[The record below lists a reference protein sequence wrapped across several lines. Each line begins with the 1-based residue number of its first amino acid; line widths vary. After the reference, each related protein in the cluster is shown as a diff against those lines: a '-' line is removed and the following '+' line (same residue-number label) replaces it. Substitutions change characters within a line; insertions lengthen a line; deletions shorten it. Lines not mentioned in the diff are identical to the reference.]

1 MAIDVKLKR
10 SHTHS
15 TIQTTSNL
23 VEGEVAINTH
33 DRKMFMRDGSS
44 AVVTV
49 SDHYATAFE
58 SSAQTLYVTVAAST
72 AAHPYNGT
80 GSSNKYKINGV
91 FSPFLKLIP
100 KNTYKFDQSDSSNSG
115 HPLRFY
121 LDAAKN
127 TAYTTGVTSSGTP
140 GNSGAYTQIVVAEN
154 APSVLYYQCTAHGYM
169 GWAATTNT
177 IGTTDTITEGST
189 NLYHTT
195 ARVQAISI
203 NALSEDTAPALA
215 GNLDVVTHKIVSTTN
230 RNIDI
235 EPHGTGN
242 VLLGNFTFDADQ
254 SVGSGQDNYVM
265 TYDHSAGTIGL
276 EAAASG
282 GGASNTFKTIA
293 VSGQSDV
300 VADSSTDTL
309 TLVAGSNITLTT
321 NAGTDS
327 ITIAS
332 SGGGGGSAITVK
344 DEGSALSTAASS
356 LNFVGASVTA
366 SGTGADKTI
375 TISDP
380 TYQVTNTIKETFTGN
395 GSTSAF
401 TLSNI
406 FTTDGAVVFYNGQ
419 HLTPTTDYSISGTT
433 LTFTFTPVNASEIVV
448 RNMGTGRVKLDK
460 FTGNGSTTAFTL
472 TNSYVNIDQFM
483 VFANGSL
490 LVPSTDYTFN
500 TGTSVLT
507 FTYTPA
513 NNDEINV
520 RGVGENAVVGNRY
533 TYVATGNQTAFTGAD
548 AASQTLSFLADNLEV
563 FLNGSK
569 LNKQQGDFTVS
580 GGNTVTLA
588 TGASASDILE
598 ILVFDSYAVADA
610 LKISNNLSDLNNVA
624 TARTNLGISTYG
636 STLIDDA
643 DAAAARTTLG
653 LGDAATKTVGIGTGN
668 LGTFASSVADDDFLR
683 IDGTTI
689 EGRSASE
696 LLSDISAAP
705 LASPA
710 LTGTPTAP
718 TASAGTNNTQIATT
732 AYVDA
737 AAGSGSSGPS
747 FLLRQSN
754 ASSYN
759 SGSYTVI
766 LQNGDFTSLHD
777 TDNACDANGLFTVP
791 AGKGGLYMFNWGL
804 TLKSLGNNYLATQL
818 KIDGSSDNSTEQYFQ
833 TNITNVPVKVAQ
845 MVKLTAG
852 QTVIPQ
858 VLHASGSTLADDGAG
873 SRKGFF
879 GGFKIG

>member
-15 TIQTTSNL
+15 TIPTTSNL

-33 DRKMFMRDGSS
+33 DRKMYMRDGSS
-44 AVVTV
+44 NVVTI

-321 NAGTDS
+321 DASTDS

-332 SGGGGGSAITVK
+332 SGGGGSAITIK

-356 LNFVGASVTA
+356 INFVGAGVTA

-375 TISDP
+375 TISG
-380 TYQVTNTIKETFTGN
+380 TSNNIVRETFTGN
-395 GSTSAF
+395 GSATAF
-401 TLSNI
+401 TLTNS

-419 HLTPTTDYSISGTT
+419 HLTPTTDYSISGST
-433 LTFTFTPVNASEIVV
+433 LTFTFAPVNSSEIVV
-448 RNMGTGRVKLDK
+448 RNLGEGQIQIDK
-460 FTGNGSTTAFTL
+460 FTGNGSTTAYTL
-472 TNSYVNIDQFM
+472 SNIYGVIDEFM

-490 LVPSTDYTFN
+490 LAPTTDYTF
-500 TGTSVLT
+500 TSPRTVT
-507 FTYTPA
+507 FQYTPA
-513 NNDEINV
+513 NNDEIII
-520 RGVGENAVVGNRY
+520 RGTGKGSEFPSPTRFN
-533 TYVATGNQTAFTGAD
+533 YVASGNQTVFTGAD
-548 AASQTLSFLADNLEV
+548 AASQTLSFTGDNLEV

-588 TGASASDILE
+588 SGAAASDIVE
-598 ILVFDSYAVADA
+598 ILVFSQFAVANA
-610 LKISNNLSDLNNVA
+610 LAVGSNLSDVQN
-624 TARTNLGISTYG
+624 
-636 STLIDDA
+636 
-643 DAAAARTTLG
+643 
-653 LGDAATKTVGIGTGN
+653 
-668 LGTFASSVADDDFLR
+668 
-683 IDGTTI
+683 
-689 EGRSASE
+689 
-696 LLSDISAAP
+696 
-705 LASPA
+705 
-710 LTGTPTAP
+710 
-718 TASAGTNNTQIATT
+718 ATT
-732 AYVDA
+732 ALNNL
-737 AAGSGSSGPS
+737 GG
-747 FLLRQSN
+747 
-754 ASSYN
+754 AS
-759 SGSYTVI
+759 T
-766 LQNGDFTSLHD
+766 
-777 TDNACDANGLFTVP
+777 
-791 AGKGGLYMFNWGL
+791 GKAIAM
-804 TLKSLGNNYLATQL
+804 S
-818 KIDGSSDNSTEQYFQ
+818 I
-833 TNITNVPVKVAQ
+833 V
-845 MVKLTAG
+845 
-852 QTVIPQ
+852 
-858 VLHASGSTLADDGAG
+858 
-873 SRKGFF
+873 F
-879 GGFKIG
+879 GG

>member
-15 TIQTTSNL
+15 TIPTTSNL

-33 DRKMFMRDGSS
+33 DRKMYMRDGSS
-44 AVVTV
+44 NVVTV
-49 SDHYATAFE
+49 SDHYATAYE
-58 SSAQTLYVTVAAST
+58 SSAQTLYVTVASST

-140 GNSGAYTQIVVAEN
+140 GNAGAYTQIVVAEN

-321 NAGTDS
+321 DASTDS

-448 RNMGTGRVKLDK
+448 RSMGAGRIKLDK
-460 FTGNGSTTAFTL
+460 FTANGSTTAFTL

-483 VFANGSL
+483 VFVNGSL

-533 TYVATGNQTAFTGAD
+533 TYVATSNQTAFTGAD

-588 TGASASDILE
+588 TGAAASDILE
-598 ILVFDSYAVADA
+598 ILVFDSYSVADA
-610 LKISNNLSDLNNVA
+610 LKISNNLSDLNNAA
-624 TARTNLGISTYG
+624 TARTNLDVIS
-636 STLIDDA
+636 L
-643 DAAAARTTLG
+643 TTLK
-653 LGDAATKTVGIGTGN
+653 AE
-668 LGTFASSVADDDFLR
+668 VA
-683 IDGTTI
+683 
-689 EGRSASE
+689 
-696 LLSDISAAP
+696 
-705 LASPA
+705 
-710 LTGTPTAP
+710 
-718 TASAGTNNTQIATT
+718 ASADFAAFKARIA
-732 AYVDA
+732 A
-737 AAGSGSSGPS
+737 
-747 FLLRQSN
+747 L
-754 ASSYN
+754 
-759 SGSYTVI
+759 
-766 LQNGDFTSLHD
+766 
-777 TDNACDANGLFTVP
+777 
-791 AGKGGLYMFNWGL
+791 
-804 TLKSLGNNYLATQL
+804 
-818 KIDGSSDNSTEQYFQ
+818 
-833 TNITNVPVKVAQ
+833 
-845 MVKLTAG
+845 
-852 QTVIPQ
+852 
-858 VLHASGSTLADDGAG
+858 
-873 SRKGFF
+873 
-879 GGFKIG
+879 

>member
-15 TIQTTSNL
+15 TIPTTSNL

-33 DRKMFMRDGSS
+33 DRKMYMRDGSS
-44 AVVTV
+44 NVVTI

-58 SSAQTLYVTVAAST
+58 SSAQTLYVTVAASA
-72 AAHPYNGT
+72 AAHPYHGT

-100 KNTYKFDQSDSSNSG
+100 KNTYYFDQSDGSNSG

-140 GNSGAYTQIVVAEN
+140 GSSGAYTQIVVAED

-282 GGASNTFKTIA
+282 GSALTI
-293 VSGQSDV
+293 
-300 VADSSTDTL
+300 
-309 TLVAGSNITLTT
+309 
-321 NAGTDS
+321 
-327 ITIAS
+327 
-332 SGGGGGSAITVK
+332 K

-356 LNFVGASVTA
+356 LNFVGSGVTA

-375 TISDP
+375 TISGGGSAI
-380 TYQVTNTIKETFTGN
+380 TIKDEGSALSTAASSINFVGAGVTASGTGVDKTITIAGSNTTNNIIRETFTGN
-395 GSTSAF
+395 GSTTAF
-401 TLSNI
+401 TLTNS

-419 HLTPTTDYSISGTT
+419 HLTPTTDYSISGST
-433 LTFTFTPVNASEIVV
+433 LTFTFAPVNSSEIVV
-448 RNMGTGRVKLDK
+448 RNLGEGQIQIDK
-460 FTGNGSTTAFTL
+460 FTANGSTTAFTL
-472 TNSYVNIDQFM
+472 TNIYGVIDEFM

-490 LVPSTDYTFN
+490 LAPTTDYTF
-500 TGTSVLT
+500 TSPRTVT
-507 FTYTPA
+507 FQYTPA
-513 NNDEINV
+513 NNDEIII
-520 RGVGENAVVGNRY
+520 RGTGKPSNLASPTRFN
-533 TYVATGNQTAFTGAD
+533 YVATSNQTVFTGAD
-548 AASQTLSFLADNLEV
+548 AASQTLSFTGDNLEV

-588 TGASASDILE
+588 SGAAASDIVE
-598 ILVFDSYAVADA
+598 ILVFSQYAVANA
-610 LKISNNLSDLNNVA
+610 LAIGSNLSDVQN
-624 TARTNLGISTYG
+624 
-636 STLIDDA
+636 
-643 DAAAARTTLG
+643 
-653 LGDAATKTVGIGTGN
+653 
-668 LGTFASSVADDDFLR
+668 
-683 IDGTTI
+683 
-689 EGRSASE
+689 
-696 LLSDISAAP
+696 
-705 LASPA
+705 
-710 LTGTPTAP
+710 
-718 TASAGTNNTQIATT
+718 ATT
-732 AYVDA
+732 ALNNL
-737 AAGSGSSGPS
+737 GG
-747 FLLRQSN
+747 
-754 ASSYN
+754 AS
-759 SGSYTVI
+759 T
-766 LQNGDFTSLHD
+766 
-777 TDNACDANGLFTVP
+777 
-791 AGKGGLYMFNWGL
+791 GKAIAM
-804 TLKSLGNNYLATQL
+804 S
-818 KIDGSSDNSTEQYFQ
+818 I
-833 TNITNVPVKVAQ
+833 V
-845 MVKLTAG
+845 
-852 QTVIPQ
+852 
-858 VLHASGSTLADDGAG
+858 
-873 SRKGFF
+873 F
-879 GGFKIG
+879 GG

>member
-15 TIQTTSNL
+15 TIPTTSNL
-23 VEGEVAINTH
+23 VEGEVAINTY
-33 DRKMFMRDGSS
+33 DRKMYMRDGSS
-44 AVVTV
+44 NVVTI

-58 SSAQTLYVTVAAST
+58 SSAQTLYVTVASST
-72 AAHPYNGT
+72 AAHPYHGT
-80 GSSNKYKINGV
+80 GSGNKYKINGV

-115 HPLRFY
+115 HPFRFY

-127 TAYTTGVTSSGTP
+127 TAYTTGVTTSGTP
-140 GNSGAYTQIVVAEN
+140 GNSGAYTQIVVAED
-154 APSVLYYQCTAHGYM
+154 APSVLYYQCSAHGYM

-177 IGTTDTITEGST
+177 IGDTDTITEGST

-332 SGGGGGSAITVK
+332 SGGGGSAITIK
-344 DEGSALSTAASS
+344 DEGSALATAASS
-356 LNFVGASVTA
+356 INFVGAGVTA

-375 TISDP
+375 TIAGAS
-380 TYQVTNTIKETFTGN
+380 TSNNVIRETFTGN
-395 GSTSAF
+395 GSATAF
-401 TLSNI
+401 TLTNS

-419 HLTPTTDYSISGTT
+419 HLTPTTDYSISGST
-433 LTFTFTPVNASEIVV
+433 LTFTFAPVNNSEIVV
-448 RNMGTGRVKLDK
+448 RNLGEGQIQIDK
-460 FTGNGSTTAFTL
+460 FTANGSTTAFTL
-472 TNSYVNIDQFM
+472 TNIYNVIDEFM

-490 LVPSTDYTFN
+490 LAPTTDYTF
-500 TGTSVLT
+500 TSPRTVT
-507 FTYTPA
+507 FQYTPA
-513 NNDEINV
+513 NNDEIII
-520 RGVGENAVVGNRY
+520 RGTGKGSEFPSPTRFN
-533 TYVATGNQTAFTGAD
+533 YVATGNQTVFTGAD
-548 AASQTLSFLADNLEV
+548 AASQTLSFTGDNLEV

-588 TGASASDILE
+588 SGASASDIVE
-598 ILVFDSYAVADA
+598 ILVFSQFAVANA
-610 LKISNNLSDLNNVA
+610 LAVGSNLSDVDN
-624 TARTNLGISTYG
+624 
-636 STLIDDA
+636 
-643 DAAAARTTLG
+643 
-653 LGDAATKTVGIGTGN
+653 
-668 LGTFASSVADDDFLR
+668 
-683 IDGTTI
+683 
-689 EGRSASE
+689 
-696 LLSDISAAP
+696 
-705 LASPA
+705 
-710 LTGTPTAP
+710 
-718 TASAGTNNTQIATT
+718 ATT
-732 AYVDA
+732 ALNNL
-737 AAGSGSSGPS
+737 GG
-747 FLLRQSN
+747 
-754 ASSYN
+754 AS
-759 SGSYTVI
+759 T
-766 LQNGDFTSLHD
+766 
-777 TDNACDANGLFTVP
+777 
-791 AGKGGLYMFNWGL
+791 GKAIAM
-804 TLKSLGNNYLATQL
+804 S
-818 KIDGSSDNSTEQYFQ
+818 I
-833 TNITNVPVKVAQ
+833 V
-845 MVKLTAG
+845 
-852 QTVIPQ
+852 
-858 VLHASGSTLADDGAG
+858 
-873 SRKGFF
+873 F
-879 GGFKIG
+879 GG

>member
-15 TIQTTSNL
+15 TIPTTSNL

-33 DRKMFMRDGSS
+33 DRKMYMRDGSS
-44 AVVTV
+44 NVVTI

-58 SSAQTLYVTVAAST
+58 SSAQTLYVTVATST
-72 AAHPYNGT
+72 AAHPYHGT

-154 APSVLYYQCTAHGYM
+154 APSVLYYQCSAHGYM

-282 GGASNTFKTIA
+282 GSALTI
-293 VSGQSDV
+293 
-300 VADSSTDTL
+300 
-309 TLVAGSNITLTT
+309 
-321 NAGTDS
+321 
-327 ITIAS
+327 
-332 SGGGGGSAITVK
+332 K

-356 LNFVGASVTA
+356 LNFVGSGVTA

-375 TISDP
+375 TISGGGG
-380 TYQVTNTIKETFTGN
+380 TSNNVVRETFTGN
-395 GSTSAF
+395 GSATAF
-401 TLSNI
+401 TLTNS

-419 HLTPTTDYSISGTT
+419 HLTPTTDYSISGST
-433 LTFTFTPVNASEIVV
+433 LTFTFAPVNNSEIVV
-448 RNMGTGRVKLDK
+448 RNLGEGQIQIDK
-460 FTGNGSTTAFTL
+460 FTGNGSTTAYTL
-472 TNSYVNIDQFM
+472 SNLYGVIDEFM

-490 LVPSTDYTFN
+490 LAPTTDYTF
-500 TGTSVLT
+500 TSPRTVT
-507 FTYTPA
+507 FQYTPA
-513 NNDEINV
+513 NNDEIII
-520 RGVGENAVVGNRY
+520 RGTGKGSEFPSPTRFN
-533 TYVATGNQTAFTGAD
+533 YVATSNQTVFTGAD
-548 AASQTLSFLADNLEV
+548 AASQTLSFTGDNLEV

-588 TGASASDILE
+588 SGAAASDIVE
-598 ILVFDSYAVADA
+598 ILVFSQFAVANA
-610 LKISNNLSDLNNVA
+610 LAVGSNLSDVDN
-624 TARTNLGISTYG
+624 
-636 STLIDDA
+636 
-643 DAAAARTTLG
+643 
-653 LGDAATKTVGIGTGN
+653 
-668 LGTFASSVADDDFLR
+668 
-683 IDGTTI
+683 
-689 EGRSASE
+689 
-696 LLSDISAAP
+696 
-705 LASPA
+705 
-710 LTGTPTAP
+710 
-718 TASAGTNNTQIATT
+718 ATT
-732 AYVDA
+732 ALNNL
-737 AAGSGSSGPS
+737 GG
-747 FLLRQSN
+747 
-754 ASSYN
+754 AS
-759 SGSYTVI
+759 T
-766 LQNGDFTSLHD
+766 
-777 TDNACDANGLFTVP
+777 
-791 AGKGGLYMFNWGL
+791 GKAIAM
-804 TLKSLGNNYLATQL
+804 S
-818 KIDGSSDNSTEQYFQ
+818 I
-833 TNITNVPVKVAQ
+833 V
-845 MVKLTAG
+845 
-852 QTVIPQ
+852 
-858 VLHASGSTLADDGAG
+858 
-873 SRKGFF
+873 F
-879 GGFKIG
+879 GG

>member
-15 TIQTTSNL
+15 TIPTTSNL

-33 DRKMFMRDGSS
+33 DRKMYMRDGSS
-44 AVVTV
+44 NVVTI

-140 GNSGAYTQIVVAEN
+140 GNAGAYTQIVVAEN
-154 APSVLYYQCTAHGYM
+154 APSVLYYQCSAHGYM

-215 GNLDVVTHKIVSTTN
+215 GNLDVVTYKIVSTTN

-282 GGASNTFKTIA
+282 GSALTI
-293 VSGQSDV
+293 
-300 VADSSTDTL
+300 
-309 TLVAGSNITLTT
+309 
-321 NAGTDS
+321 
-327 ITIAS
+327 
-332 SGGGGGSAITVK
+332 K

-356 LNFVGASVTA
+356 LNFVGSGVTA

-375 TISDP
+375 TISGGGG
-380 TYQVTNTIKETFTGN
+380 TSNNVVRETFTGN
-395 GSTSAF
+395 GSATAF
-401 TLSNI
+401 TLTNS

-419 HLTPTTDYSISGTT
+419 HLTPTTDYSISGST
-433 LTFTFTPVNASEIVV
+433 LTFTFAPVNNSEIVV
-448 RNMGTGRVKLDK
+448 RNLGEGQIQIDK
-460 FTGNGSTTAFTL
+460 FTANGSTTAFTL
-472 TNSYVNIDQFM
+472 TNIYSVVDEFM

-490 LVPSTDYTFN
+490 LAPTTDYTF
-500 TGTSVLT
+500 TSPRTVT
-507 FTYTPA
+507 FQYTPA
-513 NNDEINV
+513 SNDEIII
-520 RGVGENAVVGNRY
+520 RGTGKGSEFPSPTRFN
-533 TYVATGNQTAFTGAD
+533 YVATGNQTVFTGAD
-548 AASQTLSFLADNLEV
+548 AASQTLSFTGDNLEV

-588 TGASASDILE
+588 SGAAASDIVE
-598 ILVFDSYAVADA
+598 ILVFSQFAVANA
-610 LKISNNLSDLNNVA
+610 LAVGSNLSDVDN
-624 TARTNLGISTYG
+624 
-636 STLIDDA
+636 
-643 DAAAARTTLG
+643 
-653 LGDAATKTVGIGTGN
+653 
-668 LGTFASSVADDDFLR
+668 
-683 IDGTTI
+683 
-689 EGRSASE
+689 
-696 LLSDISAAP
+696 
-705 LASPA
+705 
-710 LTGTPTAP
+710 
-718 TASAGTNNTQIATT
+718 ATT
-732 AYVDA
+732 ALNNL
-737 AAGSGSSGPS
+737 GG
-747 FLLRQSN
+747 
-754 ASSYN
+754 AS
-759 SGSYTVI
+759 T
-766 LQNGDFTSLHD
+766 
-777 TDNACDANGLFTVP
+777 
-791 AGKGGLYMFNWGL
+791 GKAIAM
-804 TLKSLGNNYLATQL
+804 S
-818 KIDGSSDNSTEQYFQ
+818 I
-833 TNITNVPVKVAQ
+833 V
-845 MVKLTAG
+845 
-852 QTVIPQ
+852 
-858 VLHASGSTLADDGAG
+858 
-873 SRKGFF
+873 F
-879 GGFKIG
+879 GG

>member
-15 TIQTTSNL
+15 TIPTTSNL
-23 VEGEVAINTH
+23 VEGEVAINTY
-33 DRKMFMRDGSS
+33 DRKMYMRDGSS
-44 AVVTV
+44 NVVTI

-58 SSAQTLYVTVAAST
+58 SSAQTLYVTVATST
-72 AAHPYNGT
+72 AAHPYHGT

-154 APSVLYYQCTAHGYM
+154 APSVLYYQCSAHGYM

-203 NALSEDTAPALA
+203 NALSEDTTPALA

-282 GGASNTFKTIA
+282 GSALTI
-293 VSGQSDV
+293 
-300 VADSSTDTL
+300 
-309 TLVAGSNITLTT
+309 
-321 NAGTDS
+321 
-327 ITIAS
+327 
-332 SGGGGGSAITVK
+332 K

-356 LNFVGASVTA
+356 LNFVGSGVTA

-375 TISDP
+375 TISGGGSAI
-380 TYQVTNTIKETFTGN
+380 TIKDEGSALATAASSINFVGAGVTASGTGADKTITISGGGGTSNNVVRETFTGN
-395 GSTSAF
+395 GSATAF
-401 TLSNI
+401 TLTNS

-419 HLTPTTDYSISGTT
+419 HLTPTTDYSISGST
-433 LTFTFTPVNASEIVV
+433 LTFTFAPVNGSEIVV
-448 RNMGTGRVKLDK
+448 RNLGEGQIQIDK
-460 FTGNGSTTAFTL
+460 FTGNGSTTAYTL
-472 TNSYVNIDQFM
+472 SNIYSVIDEFM

-490 LVPSTDYTFN
+490 LAPTTDYTF
-500 TGTSVLT
+500 TSPRTVT
-507 FTYTPA
+507 FQYTPA
-513 NNDEINV
+513 NNDEIII
-520 RGVGENAVVGNRY
+520 RGTGKGSEFPSPTRFN
-533 TYVATGNQTAFTGAD
+533 YVATGNQTVFTGAD
-548 AASQTLSFLADNLEV
+548 AASQTLSFTGDNLEV

-588 TGASASDILE
+588 SGAAASDIVE
-598 ILVFDSYAVADA
+598 ILVFSQFAVANA
-610 LKISNNLSDLNNVA
+610 LAVGSNLSDVDN
-624 TARTNLGISTYG
+624 
-636 STLIDDA
+636 
-643 DAAAARTTLG
+643 
-653 LGDAATKTVGIGTGN
+653 
-668 LGTFASSVADDDFLR
+668 
-683 IDGTTI
+683 
-689 EGRSASE
+689 
-696 LLSDISAAP
+696 
-705 LASPA
+705 
-710 LTGTPTAP
+710 
-718 TASAGTNNTQIATT
+718 ATT
-732 AYVDA
+732 ALNNL
-737 AAGSGSSGPS
+737 GG
-747 FLLRQSN
+747 
-754 ASSYN
+754 AS
-759 SGSYTVI
+759 T
-766 LQNGDFTSLHD
+766 
-777 TDNACDANGLFTVP
+777 
-791 AGKGGLYMFNWGL
+791 GKAIAM
-804 TLKSLGNNYLATQL
+804 S
-818 KIDGSSDNSTEQYFQ
+818 I
-833 TNITNVPVKVAQ
+833 V
-845 MVKLTAG
+845 
-852 QTVIPQ
+852 
-858 VLHASGSTLADDGAG
+858 
-873 SRKGFF
+873 F
-879 GGFKIG
+879 GG

>member
-15 TIQTTSNL
+15 TIPTTSNL

-33 DRKMFMRDGSS
+33 DRKMYMRDGSS
-44 AVVTV
+44 NVVTI

-140 GNSGAYTQIVVAEN
+140 GNAGAYTQIVVAEN
-154 APSVLYYQCTAHGYM
+154 APSVLYYQCSAHGYM

-215 GNLDVVTHKIVSTTN
+215 GNLDVVTYKIVSTTN

-282 GGASNTFKTIA
+282 GSALTI
-293 VSGQSDV
+293 
-300 VADSSTDTL
+300 
-309 TLVAGSNITLTT
+309 
-321 NAGTDS
+321 
-327 ITIAS
+327 
-332 SGGGGGSAITVK
+332 K

-356 LNFVGASVTA
+356 LNFVGSGVTA

-375 TISDP
+375 TISGGGSAI
-380 TYQVTNTIKETFTGN
+380 TIKDEGSALATAASSINFVGAGVTASGTGADKTITISGGGGTSNNVIRETFTGN
-395 GSTSAF
+395 GSATAF
-401 TLSNI
+401 TLTNS

-419 HLTPTTDYSISGTT
+419 HLTPTTDYSISGST
-433 LTFTFTPVNASEIVV
+433 LTFTFAPVNNSEIVV
-448 RNMGTGRVKLDK
+448 RNLGEGQIQIDK
-460 FTGNGSTTAFTL
+460 FTANGSTTAFTL
-472 TNSYVNIDQFM
+472 TNIYSVVDEFM

-490 LVPSTDYTFN
+490 LAPTTDYTF
-500 TGTSVLT
+500 TSPRTVT
-507 FTYTPA
+507 FQYTPA
-513 NNDEINV
+513 NNDEIII
-520 RGVGENAVVGNRY
+520 RGTGKGSEFPSPTRFN
-533 TYVATGNQTAFTGAD
+533 YVATGNQTVFTGAD
-548 AASQTLSFLADNLEV
+548 AASQTLSFTGDNLEV

-588 TGASASDILE
+588 SGAAASDIVE
-598 ILVFDSYAVADA
+598 ILVFSQFAVANA
-610 LKISNNLSDLNNVA
+610 LAVGSNLSDVDN
-624 TARTNLGISTYG
+624 
-636 STLIDDA
+636 
-643 DAAAARTTLG
+643 
-653 LGDAATKTVGIGTGN
+653 
-668 LGTFASSVADDDFLR
+668 
-683 IDGTTI
+683 
-689 EGRSASE
+689 
-696 LLSDISAAP
+696 
-705 LASPA
+705 
-710 LTGTPTAP
+710 
-718 TASAGTNNTQIATT
+718 ATT
-732 AYVDA
+732 ALNNL
-737 AAGSGSSGPS
+737 GG
-747 FLLRQSN
+747 
-754 ASSYN
+754 AS
-759 SGSYTVI
+759 T
-766 LQNGDFTSLHD
+766 
-777 TDNACDANGLFTVP
+777 
-791 AGKGGLYMFNWGL
+791 GKAIAM
-804 TLKSLGNNYLATQL
+804 S
-818 KIDGSSDNSTEQYFQ
+818 I
-833 TNITNVPVKVAQ
+833 V
-845 MVKLTAG
+845 
-852 QTVIPQ
+852 
-858 VLHASGSTLADDGAG
+858 
-873 SRKGFF
+873 F
-879 GGFKIG
+879 GG

>member
-15 TIQTTSNL
+15 TIPTTSNL

-33 DRKMFMRDGSS
+33 DRKMYMRDGSS
-44 AVVTV
+44 NVVTI

-58 SSAQTLYVTVAAST
+58 SSAQTLYVTVATST
-72 AAHPYNGT
+72 AAHPYHGT

-154 APSVLYYQCTAHGYM
+154 APSVLYYQCSAHGYM

-282 GGASNTFKTIA
+282 GSALTI
-293 VSGQSDV
+293 
-300 VADSSTDTL
+300 
-309 TLVAGSNITLTT
+309 
-321 NAGTDS
+321 
-327 ITIAS
+327 
-332 SGGGGGSAITVK
+332 K

-356 LNFVGASVTA
+356 LNFVGSGVTA

-375 TISDP
+375 TISGGGSAI
-380 TYQVTNTIKETFTGN
+380 TIKDEGSALATAASSINFVGAGVTASGTGADKTITISGGGGTSNNVVRETFTGN
-395 GSTSAF
+395 GSATAF
-401 TLSNI
+401 TLTNS

-419 HLTPTTDYSISGTT
+419 HLTPTTDYSISGST
-433 LTFTFTPVNASEIVV
+433 LTFTFAPVNNSEIVV
-448 RNMGTGRVKLDK
+448 RNLGEGQIQIDK
-460 FTGNGSTTAFTL
+460 FTGNGSTTAYTL
-472 TNSYVNIDQFM
+472 SNLYGVIDEFM

-490 LVPSTDYTFN
+490 LAPTTDYTF
-500 TGTSVLT
+500 TSPRTVT
-507 FTYTPA
+507 FQYTPA
-513 NNDEINV
+513 NNDEIII
-520 RGVGENAVVGNRY
+520 RGTGKGSEFPSPTRFN
-533 TYVATGNQTAFTGAD
+533 YVATSNQTVFTGAD
-548 AASQTLSFLADNLEV
+548 AASQTLSFTGDNLEV

-588 TGASASDILE
+588 SGAAASDIVE
-598 ILVFDSYAVADA
+598 ILVFSQFAVANA
-610 LKISNNLSDLNNVA
+610 LAVGSNLSDVDN
-624 TARTNLGISTYG
+624 
-636 STLIDDA
+636 
-643 DAAAARTTLG
+643 
-653 LGDAATKTVGIGTGN
+653 
-668 LGTFASSVADDDFLR
+668 
-683 IDGTTI
+683 
-689 EGRSASE
+689 
-696 LLSDISAAP
+696 
-705 LASPA
+705 
-710 LTGTPTAP
+710 
-718 TASAGTNNTQIATT
+718 ATT
-732 AYVDA
+732 ALNNL
-737 AAGSGSSGPS
+737 GG
-747 FLLRQSN
+747 
-754 ASSYN
+754 AS
-759 SGSYTVI
+759 T
-766 LQNGDFTSLHD
+766 
-777 TDNACDANGLFTVP
+777 
-791 AGKGGLYMFNWGL
+791 GKAIAM
-804 TLKSLGNNYLATQL
+804 S
-818 KIDGSSDNSTEQYFQ
+818 I
-833 TNITNVPVKVAQ
+833 V
-845 MVKLTAG
+845 
-852 QTVIPQ
+852 
-858 VLHASGSTLADDGAG
+858 
-873 SRKGFF
+873 F
-879 GGFKIG
+879 GG

>member
-15 TIQTTSNL
+15 TIPTTSNL

-33 DRKMFMRDGSS
+33 DRKMYMRDGSS
-44 AVVTV
+44 NVVTI

-58 SSAQTLYVTVAAST
+58 SSAQTLYVTVATST
-72 AAHPYNGT
+72 AAHPYHGT

-140 GNSGAYTQIVVAEN
+140 GSSGAYTQIVVAED
-154 APSVLYYQCTAHGYM
+154 APSVLYYQCSAHGYM

-177 IGTTDTITEGST
+177 IGDTDTITEGST

-282 GGASNTFKTIA
+282 GASNTFKTIA

-321 NAGTDS
+321 DASTDS

-332 SGGGGGSAITVK
+332 SGGGSAITIK
-344 DEGSALSTAASS
+344 DEGSALATAASS
-356 LNFVGASVTA
+356 INFVGAGVTA

-375 TISDP
+375 TISGGGG
-380 TYQVTNTIKETFTGN
+380 TSNNVVRETFTGN
-395 GSTSAF
+395 GSATAF
-401 TLSNI
+401 TLTNS

-419 HLTPTTDYSISGTT
+419 HLTPTTDYSISGST
-433 LTFTFTPVNASEIVV
+433 LTFTFAPVNGSEIVV
-448 RNMGTGRVKLDK
+448 RNLGEGQIQIDK
-460 FTGNGSTTAFTL
+460 FTGNGSTTAYTL
-472 TNSYVNIDQFM
+472 SNIYSVIDEFM

-490 LVPSTDYTFN
+490 LAPTTDYTF
-500 TGTSVLT
+500 TSPRTVT
-507 FTYTPA
+507 FQYTPA
-513 NNDEINV
+513 NNDEIII
-520 RGVGENAVVGNRY
+520 RGTGKGSEFPSPTRFN
-533 TYVATGNQTAFTGAD
+533 YVATGNQTVFTGAD
-548 AASQTLSFLADNLEV
+548 AASQTLSFTGDNLEV

-588 TGASASDILE
+588 SGAAASDIVE
-598 ILVFDSYAVADA
+598 ILVFSQFAVANA
-610 LKISNNLSDLNNVA
+610 LAVGSNLSDVDN
-624 TARTNLGISTYG
+624 
-636 STLIDDA
+636 
-643 DAAAARTTLG
+643 
-653 LGDAATKTVGIGTGN
+653 
-668 LGTFASSVADDDFLR
+668 
-683 IDGTTI
+683 
-689 EGRSASE
+689 
-696 LLSDISAAP
+696 
-705 LASPA
+705 
-710 LTGTPTAP
+710 
-718 TASAGTNNTQIATT
+718 ATT
-732 AYVDA
+732 ALNNL
-737 AAGSGSSGPS
+737 GG
-747 FLLRQSN
+747 
-754 ASSYN
+754 AS
-759 SGSYTVI
+759 T
-766 LQNGDFTSLHD
+766 
-777 TDNACDANGLFTVP
+777 
-791 AGKGGLYMFNWGL
+791 GKAIAM
-804 TLKSLGNNYLATQL
+804 S
-818 KIDGSSDNSTEQYFQ
+818 I
-833 TNITNVPVKVAQ
+833 V
-845 MVKLTAG
+845 
-852 QTVIPQ
+852 
-858 VLHASGSTLADDGAG
+858 
-873 SRKGFF
+873 F
-879 GGFKIG
+879 GG

>member
-15 TIQTTSNL
+15 TIPTTSNL

-33 DRKMFMRDGSS
+33 DRKMYMRDGSS
-44 AVVTV
+44 NVVTI

-140 GNSGAYTQIVVAEN
+140 GSSGAYTQIVVAED
-154 APSVLYYQCTAHGYM
+154 APSVLYYQCSAHGYM

-282 GGASNTFKTIA
+282 GSALTI
-293 VSGQSDV
+293 
-300 VADSSTDTL
+300 
-309 TLVAGSNITLTT
+309 
-321 NAGTDS
+321 
-327 ITIAS
+327 
-332 SGGGGGSAITVK
+332 K

-356 LNFVGASVTA
+356 LNFVGSGVTA

-375 TISDP
+375 TISGGGG
-380 TYQVTNTIKETFTGN
+380 TSNNVVRETFTGN
-395 GSTSAF
+395 GSATAF
-401 TLSNI
+401 TLTNS

-419 HLTPTTDYSISGTT
+419 HLTPTTDYSISGST
-433 LTFTFTPVNASEIVV
+433 LTFTFAPVNNSEIVV
-448 RNMGTGRVKLDK
+448 RNLGEGQIQIDK
-460 FTGNGSTTAFTL
+460 FTANGSTTAFTL
-472 TNSYVNIDQFM
+472 TNIYSVVDEFM

-490 LVPSTDYTFN
+490 LAPTTDYTF
-500 TGTSVLT
+500 TSPRTVT
-507 FTYTPA
+507 FQYTPA
-513 NNDEINV
+513 NNDEIII
-520 RGVGENAVVGNRY
+520 RGTGKGSEFPSPTRFN
-533 TYVATGNQTAFTGAD
+533 YVATGNQTVFTGAD
-548 AASQTLSFLADNLEV
+548 AASQTLSFTGDNLEV

-588 TGASASDILE
+588 SGAAASDIVE
-598 ILVFDSYAVADA
+598 ILVFSQFAVANA
-610 LKISNNLSDLNNVA
+610 LAVGSNLSDVDN
-624 TARTNLGISTYG
+624 
-636 STLIDDA
+636 
-643 DAAAARTTLG
+643 
-653 LGDAATKTVGIGTGN
+653 
-668 LGTFASSVADDDFLR
+668 
-683 IDGTTI
+683 
-689 EGRSASE
+689 
-696 LLSDISAAP
+696 
-705 LASPA
+705 
-710 LTGTPTAP
+710 
-718 TASAGTNNTQIATT
+718 ATT
-732 AYVDA
+732 ALNNL
-737 AAGSGSSGPS
+737 GG
-747 FLLRQSN
+747 
-754 ASSYN
+754 AS
-759 SGSYTVI
+759 T
-766 LQNGDFTSLHD
+766 
-777 TDNACDANGLFTVP
+777 
-791 AGKGGLYMFNWGL
+791 GKAIAM
-804 TLKSLGNNYLATQL
+804 S
-818 KIDGSSDNSTEQYFQ
+818 I
-833 TNITNVPVKVAQ
+833 V
-845 MVKLTAG
+845 
-852 QTVIPQ
+852 
-858 VLHASGSTLADDGAG
+858 
-873 SRKGFF
+873 F
-879 GGFKIG
+879 GG

>member
-15 TIQTTSNL
+15 TIPTTSNL

-33 DRKMFMRDGSS
+33 DRKMYMRDGSS
-44 AVVTV
+44 NVVTI

-58 SSAQTLYVTVAAST
+58 SSAQTLYVTVASST

-321 NAGTDS
+321 DASTDS

-332 SGGGGGSAITVK
+332 SGGGGSAITIK

-356 LNFVGASVTA
+356 INFVGAGVTA

-375 TISDP
+375 TISG
-380 TYQVTNTIKETFTGN
+380 TSNNIVRETFTGN
-395 GSTSAF
+395 GSATAF
-401 TLSNI
+401 TLTNS

-419 HLTPTTDYSISGTT
+419 HLTPTTDYSISGST
-433 LTFTFTPVNASEIVV
+433 LTFTFAPVNSSEIVV
-448 RNMGTGRVKLDK
+448 RNLGEGQIQIDK
-460 FTGNGSTTAFTL
+460 FTGNGSTTAYTL
-472 TNSYVNIDQFM
+472 SNIYGVIDEFM

-490 LVPSTDYTFN
+490 LAPTTDYTF
-500 TGTSVLT
+500 TSPRTVT
-507 FTYTPA
+507 FQYTPA
-513 NNDEINV
+513 NNDESII
-520 RGVGENAVVGNRY
+520 RGTGKGSEFPSPTRFN
-533 TYVATGNQTAFTGAD
+533 YVATGNQTVFTGAD
-548 AASQTLSFLADNLEV
+548 AASQTLSFTGDNLEV

-588 TGASASDILE
+588 SGAAASDIVE
-598 ILVFDSYAVADA
+598 ILVFSQFAVANA
-610 LKISNNLSDLNNVA
+610 LAVGSNLSDVQN
-624 TARTNLGISTYG
+624 
-636 STLIDDA
+636 
-643 DAAAARTTLG
+643 
-653 LGDAATKTVGIGTGN
+653 
-668 LGTFASSVADDDFLR
+668 
-683 IDGTTI
+683 
-689 EGRSASE
+689 
-696 LLSDISAAP
+696 
-705 LASPA
+705 
-710 LTGTPTAP
+710 
-718 TASAGTNNTQIATT
+718 ATT
-732 AYVDA
+732 ALNNL
-737 AAGSGSSGPS
+737 GG
-747 FLLRQSN
+747 
-754 ASSYN
+754 AS
-759 SGSYTVI
+759 T
-766 LQNGDFTSLHD
+766 
-777 TDNACDANGLFTVP
+777 
-791 AGKGGLYMFNWGL
+791 GKAIAM
-804 TLKSLGNNYLATQL
+804 S
-818 KIDGSSDNSTEQYFQ
+818 I
-833 TNITNVPVKVAQ
+833 V
-845 MVKLTAG
+845 
-852 QTVIPQ
+852 
-858 VLHASGSTLADDGAG
+858 
-873 SRKGFF
+873 F
-879 GGFKIG
+879 GG